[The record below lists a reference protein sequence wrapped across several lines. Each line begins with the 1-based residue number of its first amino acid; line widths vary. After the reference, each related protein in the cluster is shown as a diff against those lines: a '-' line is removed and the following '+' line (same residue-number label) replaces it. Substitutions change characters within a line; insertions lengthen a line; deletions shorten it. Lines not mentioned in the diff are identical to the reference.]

1 MNIFVKWKLTQN
13 RVKIHAHSRESQF
26 IVNEVYYMVGNS
38 NTILVRTKYGCDC
51 QTGCHGDSEV
61 QQSQSSSVATVV
73 ESFKKN
79 GVGLKGIITTPSS
92 FKGGVLQTLNMKIR
106 SELLLSLWSWL

>member
-1 MNIFVKWKLTQN
+1 MDVF
-13 RVKIHAHSRESQF
+13 SDGDS
-26 IVNEVYYMVGNS
+26 
-38 NTILVRTKYGCDC
+38 

-106 SELLLSLWSWL
+106 SELLSSLWSWLGCAA